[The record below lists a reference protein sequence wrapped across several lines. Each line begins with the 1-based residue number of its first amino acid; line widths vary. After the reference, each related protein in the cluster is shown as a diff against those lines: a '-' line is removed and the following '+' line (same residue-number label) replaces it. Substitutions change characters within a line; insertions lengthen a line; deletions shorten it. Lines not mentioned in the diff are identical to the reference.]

1 MGTSSTQQDKTL
13 TIGPGTDVRSVNGIY
28 RPLGVGCVQKVKDHQ
43 CKVEFNP
50 TVFSRP
56 PYRSEN
62 KILQLEELETC
73 PAPLELAHA
82 GQWDEAWKFDLRQ
95 MAARFLCLNKGGQL
109 SNARTEILPHQ
120 IFTAH
125 TVVSSPKRR
134 FMLAD
139 EVGLGKT
146 VEAGMVWQALSQRG
160 NAARTLVVCPAGL
173 TLQWQEEFED
183 KFRETFE
190 IFGRDFDAVNPR
202 IWDLKASAIASLQRL
217 KRKEHR
223 RTLLENR
230 KWDLIIFDEAQHLS
244 AREYPRK
251 TEKTQNYQLAEALR
265 EYTDALLLL
274 TATPH
279 AGDPNHGRFIN
290 LVKLLEANVDFTPL
304 VDEGLFRPKDAVPY
318 SKLILRTPKLKVT
331 DAQGQAVFKG
341 RRTLQL
347 DFRMYPDEKEFY
359 DAVEEY
365 IRTGYNSLEQVE
377 DPTHRRAIG
386 FILTSF
392 QKLNASSL
400 RAIRVALEGRLDK
413 LGKKLAHLPSEE
425 EDEEADQRY
434 LGEQEERAVLRSD
447 RELLKDEIEV
457 LTTLLAMRVSREK
470 KIDRLRELLKQID
483 EQNPG
488 TRVLIFTEYRRTQEF
503 IKERLEEWYGPKT
516 VALINGDMKLEGK
529 TPEAESKRRSQRL
542 FRDEPR
548 VRFLVST
555 EAGGEGIN
563 LQFCHIVVNYDL
575 PWNPMRYEQ
584 RIGRVYRY
592 GQDKV
597 VHIYNMKN
605 RDTIEDK
612 VRSYFDQRLRY
623 AAEAL
628 GRVTGE
634 DAEELIASLNGQL
647 EAEIDPDEIYKRALV
662 EGTLNKQSKEEIRE
676 AVQRAQEAYR
686 IATTSLFRD
695 ISSYSFDSYQKD
707 LASPVGLEDLEE
719 FTLKFLAKE
728 RRQVQRVDGFLEFL
742 TPDAIRTKGM
752 PERFKTVTFDRST
765 AIRKTQAEFFA
776 IGHPFVDTMLRYIGD
791 YAFGG
796 HCAVRCVEAEGVS
809 DACAGIQFNFTVR
822 KRVSRED
829 GDEYLFDFYSVVV
842 KADGEVDV
850 RLSGPASRQY
860 AIEGEA
866 PPGAHDALRQLDSA
880 NFDNAYQSAKAFLE
894 GRVELWDWDEDV
906 QLIGVAKTVF
916 VPANS

>member
-1 MGTSSTQQDKTL
+1 MKES
-13 TIGPGTDVRSVNGIY
+13 
-28 RPLGVGCVQKVKDHQ
+28 Q

-62 KILQLEELETC
+62 KILQLDEIEVC
-73 PAPLELAHA
+73 PSPLELARA
-82 GQWDEAWKFDLRQ
+82 GQWGEAWKFDLRQ

-146 VEAGMVWQALSQRG
+146 VEAGMVWQALAQRG

-190 IFGRDFDAVNPR
+190 IFGRDFDAINPR
-202 IWDLKASAIASLQRL
+202 IWDLKATAIASLQRL

-244 AREYPRK
+244 ARQYPTK
-251 TEKTQNYQLAEALR
+251 IEKTQNYQLAEALR

-365 IRTGYNSLEQVE
+365 IRTGYNTLEQVE
-377 DPTHRRAIG
+377 DPMHRRAIG

-400 RAIRVALEGRLDK
+400 WAIRTALERRLER
-413 LGKKLAHLPSEE
+413 LAQNLAQLPPEE
-425 EDEEADQRY
+425 DDEEADQRY
-434 LGEQEERAVLRSD
+434 LGEQEERAALKSD
-447 RELLKDEIEV
+447 RELLKDEINV
-457 LTTLLAMRVSREK
+457 LTRLLSIRVNREK
-470 KIDRLRELLKQID
+470 KIDRLRDLLKQID
-483 EQNPG
+483 QQNPG
-488 TRVLIFTEYRRTQEF
+488 TRVLVFTEYRRTQEF
-503 IKERLEEWYGPKT
+503 LREKLEERYGPNS
-516 VALINGDMKLEGK
+516 VVLINGSMKLEGK
-529 TPEAESKRRSQRL
+529 APEAESKRRSQRL
-542 FRDEPR
+542 FRDDPS

-597 VHIYNMKN
+597 VHIYNLKN
-605 RDTIEDK
+605 KETIEDT

-628 GRVTGE
+628 SRVTGE
-634 DAEELIASLNGQL
+634 DAEELVASLNGQL
-647 EAEIDPDEIYKRALV
+647 ETEIDPEEIYKQALV
-662 EGTLNKQSKEEIRE
+662 EGTLNKQSKEEIKE

-695 ISSYSFDSYQKD
+695 TSSYSFDSYQKD
-707 LASPVGLEDLEE
+707 LASPVGLEDLED
-719 FTLKFLAKE
+719 FTLRFLAKE
-728 RRQVQRVDGFLEFL
+728 RRQVQRKDGFLEFL
-742 TPDAIRTKGM
+742 TPETIRAKGL
-752 PERFKTVTFDRST
+752 PERFKAVTFDRSK
-765 AIRKTQAEFFA
+765 AIRNSQADFFA
-776 IGHPFVDTMLRYIGD
+776 IGHPFVDAMLQYIGD
-791 YAFGG
+791 YDFGG
-796 HCAVRCVEAEGVS
+796 HCTLRCVKVPGLQEARAGV
-809 DACAGIQFNFTVR
+809 QFNFTVR
-822 KRVSRED
+822 RRVSRQD
-829 GDEYLFDFYSVVV
+829 GDEYLFDFHSIVVNPDGQIDV
-842 KADGEVDV
+842 ALSEAASRCFGIDGEF
-850 RLSGPASRQY
+850 PAAAQ
-860 AIEGEA
+860 
-866 PPGAHDALRQLDSA
+866 HALRELDSTRLDRA
-880 NFDNAYQSAKAFLE
+880 FESARTYLE
-894 GRVELWDWDEDV
+894 NRAALWDWDEDV
-906 QLIGVAKTVF
+906 QLIGVAKAAF
-916 VPANS
+916 VPSDS